1 MPRTRGAPTVS
12 PYLVPALVPIRARDS
27 FPGGRET
34 VNLGAGLLKRGRA
47 ATMIVYGLL
56 GFTHNGGRTLT
67 VMSPEGALTALGEI
81 AAGDGVVTQAGPGQ
95 LTHYQEKRRGA
106 LQDLIAAHGIQVLDK
121 PAWAAKKAELGPVI
135 LD

>member
-1 MPRTRGAPTVS
+1 
-12 PYLVPALVPIRARDS
+12 
-27 FPGGRET
+27 
-34 VNLGAGLLKRGRA
+34 
-47 ATMIVYGLL
+47 MIVYGLL

-67 VMSPEGALTALGEI
+67 VMSPDGARAALAAITAG
-81 AAGDGVVTQAGPGQ
+81 GGVVTQSGPGQ

-121 PAWAAKKAELGPVI
+121 PAWAAKKAELGAVI

>member
-1 MPRTRGAPTVS
+1 
-12 PYLVPALVPIRARDS
+12 
-27 FPGGRET
+27 
-34 VNLGAGLLKRGRA
+34 
-47 ATMIVYGLL
+47 MIVYGLL

-67 VMSPEGALTALGEI
+67 VMSPDGARAALAAI
-81 AAGDGVVTQAGPGQ
+81 AAGGGVVTQSGPGQ

>member
-1 MPRTRGAPTVS
+1 
-12 PYLVPALVPIRARDS
+12 
-27 FPGGRET
+27 
-34 VNLGAGLLKRGRA
+34 
-47 ATMIVYGLL
+47 MIVYGLL

-67 VMSPEGALTALGEI
+67 VMSPEGARAALAVIEAGVGAGAGI
-81 AAGDGVVTQAGPGQ
+81 APHAGPGQ

-121 PAWAAKKAELGPVI
+121 PAWAAKKAELGAVI

>member
-1 MPRTRGAPTVS
+1 
-12 PYLVPALVPIRARDS
+12 
-27 FPGGRET
+27 
-34 VNLGAGLLKRGRA
+34 
-47 ATMIVYGLL
+47 MIVYGLL

-67 VMSPEGALTALGEI
+67 VMSPEGARAALGEI

-121 PAWAAKKAELGPVI
+121 PAWDAKKAELGPGV